1 MNEVSCRA
9 IECVLPLLEE
19 RGIPVERVL
28 EGLPVSLGHLHDS
41 TQRIDW
47 DVNVE
52 IVQRSARLLGPGGAE
67 LIGRRSVQAAPFQ
80 LYRLLGMVVA
90 DAHFLYRMA
99 ARWMGPSFF
108 SHIRFGYTELP
119 DGRIR
124 LEIEIPAGYRG
135 CPELFDAFASSF
147 RILPGLVG
155 RTEAAVEAE
164 ISSHRGVFTIRAPRR
179 ASLRSWL
186 RSLLRLPGA
195 ARAAVEEVAREQHH
209 VSRALDEVRQ
219 AHAELRS
226 HVEQIAS
233 LDRLG
238 RSLSRQ
244 LGSEQI
250 PDRILEF
257 LNLRFGW
264 RGSSLSMQASE
275 AAGLLFFGQ
284 SGAIQGAPSC
294 SYPLADDARVIG
306 RLEVWRAESAA
317 AEADGQQLEKL
328 LPWIAMT
335 VLNARFA
342 AGVRSDTPG
351 QELRWASKSGHDL
364 FLILDENA
372 RILYAGPRVDEILG
386 YEADDLQHVNVVKL
400 IHPDDRPRLVRQI
413 EDVSKYSSSAFY
425 SRLRLQTRGGDFL
438 AMEGVAIKVLS
449 ESGAS
454 VYLVSCGADAERGPA
469 H

>member
-9 IECVLPLLEE
+9 IECVLPILEAH
-19 RGIPVERVL
+19 GIPVERAL
-28 EGLPVSLGHLHDS
+28 EGLPVSIEHLRDS

-52 IVQRSARLLGPGGAE
+52 IVQRAVRLLGPGGADE
-67 LIGRRSVQAAPFQ
+67 IGRGSLQAAPFH
-80 LYRLLGMVVA
+80 LYRLLGVVVA

-99 ARWMGPSFF
+99 ARWMGPTFF
-108 SHIRFGYTELP
+108 SHLRFGYADLP

-124 LEIEIPAGYRG
+124 VELEIPEDYRG
-135 CPELFDAFASSF
+135 CPEMLEAYASSF
-147 RILPGLVG
+147 RVLPRLLG
-155 RTEAAVEAE
+155 RGEATVEAE

-179 ASLRSWL
+179 ASLTSWL
-186 RSLLRLPGA
+186 RSVLRLPRA
-195 ARAAVEEVAREQHH
+195 ARDAMEEVAREQHH

-233 LDRLG
+233 LDHLG
-238 RSLSRQ
+238 RSLARQ

-257 LNLRFGW
+257 LNRRFGW
-264 RGSSLSMQASE
+264 RGSSLSMQASDD
-275 AAGLLFFGQ
+275 AGLLFFGQ
-284 SGAIQGAPSC
+284 SGATQGPPSH
-294 SYPLADDARVIG
+294 SYPLPEAGRLMG
-306 RLEVWRAESAA
+306 RLEVWSGADANP
-317 AEADGQQLEKL
+317 EAGGQQLEKL

-335 VLNARFA
+335 ILNARSA
-342 AGVRSDTPG
+342 AALRGGAGEPG
-351 QELRWASKSGHDL
+351 LRWASKTGHDL

-386 YEADDLQHVNVVKL
+386 YEADDLQRVNVVKL
-400 IHPDDRPRLVRQI
+400 IHPDDRPRLARQI
-413 EDVSKYSSSAFY
+413 EDFSKYSSSAFY

-438 AMEGVAIKVLS
+438 PMEGVAIKVLS

-454 VYLVSCGADAERGPA
+454 VYLVSCGADAELGPA

>member
-9 IECVLPLLEE
+9 IECVLPILEA
-19 RGIPVERVL
+19 RGIPVERAL
-28 EGLPVSLGHLHDS
+28 EGLPVSIEHLRDS

-47 DVNVE
+47 DLNVE
-52 IVQRSARLLGPGGAE
+52 ILQRAVRLLGPGGADQ
-67 LIGRRSVQAAPFQ
+67 IGRHSLQAAPFH
-80 LYRLLGMVVA
+80 LFRLLGMVVA

-99 ARWMGPSFF
+99 ARWMGPTFF
-108 SHIRFGYTELP
+108 SHLRFGYAELS

-124 LEIEIPAGYRG
+124 VELEIPEGYRG
-135 CPELFDAFASSF
+135 CPEMLEAYASAF
-147 RILPGLVG
+147 RILPRLLG
-155 RTEAAVEAE
+155 REEAAVEAE
-164 ISSHRGVFTIRAPRR
+164 ISSHLGVFTIRAPRR
-179 ASLRSWL
+179 GSLTSWL
-186 RSLLRLPGA
+186 RSLLRLPRA

-209 VSRALDEVRQ
+209 VSRALDEVRR

-257 LNLRFGW
+257 LNRRFGW
-264 RGSSLSMQASE
+264 RGSSLSMQASD

-284 SGAIQGAPSC
+284 SGSIQGPPSR
-294 SYPLADDARVIG
+294 SYPLSDGGRVIG
-306 RLEVWRAESAA
+306 RLEVWRADDAGP
-317 AEADGQQLEKL
+317 EANGQQLEKL

-342 AGVRSDTPG
+342 AGVRSDAPG

-364 FLILDENA
+364 FLILDESA

-425 SRLRLQTRGGDFL
+425 SRLRLQMRGGDFL
-438 AMEGVAIKVLS
+438 PMEGVAIKVLS

-454 VYLVSCGADAERGPA
+454 VYLVSCGADAERGAA